1 MVIQEISDAM
11 DWNKT
16 NTILITAFII
26 LNVFLFTSSNF
37 MSMPE
42 YDPKNDKEFA
52 QDVAQLLD
60 EKNIK
65 INADIPDEVY
75 ILPVLETEYDIIQ
88 VTSSLLEKFL
98 NEKTEPVED
107 VYKYS
112 NSKGETL
119 EIIDGKKLRLTLR
132 NKVNDKINESSNI
145 ENEINNFLKE
155 KNIDGDGYVENI
167 RHISETDSIFIYTQR
182 YNDYSMDNSYMY
194 FFADNEGIYKF
205 EMQRIISVTEITEKV
220 RTIHAIEVLPRI
232 LTYPEIENKEIV
244 KIEMTYYSVEDDNWK
259 NIERIN
265 SDPTWKVIFS
275 DGTQK
280 HLPGID

>member
-1 MVIQEISDAM
+1 M

-26 LNVFLFTSSNF
+26 LNVFLFTSSNY
-37 MSMPE
+37 MTKAE
-42 YDPKNDKEFA
+42 YNPNNDMEFEE
-52 QDVAQLLD
+52 DVANLL
-60 EKNIK
+60 KQRNIT
-65 INADIPDEVY
+65 INADIPDETF
-75 ILPVLETEYDIIQ
+75 ILPVLETEYDIIKVNSQ
-88 VTSSLLEKFL
+88 LLEKYL
-98 NEKTEPVED
+98 HEKIEPVED
-107 VYKYS
+107 VYSYS
-112 NSKGETL
+112 NSNGETI

-132 NKVNDKINESSNI
+132 KKVNGKINENI
-145 ENEINNFLKE
+145 DIKEEINNFLKE
-155 KNIDGDGYVENI
+155 KNITDDYVENLKY
-167 RHISETDSIFIYTQR
+167 ISETDCHYVYTQR

-194 FFADNEGIYKF
+194 FFVDKEGIYKF

-220 RTIHAIEVLPRI
+220 RTIYAIEALPRI
-232 LTYPEIENKEIV
+232 LTYPEIRNKEIAKV
-244 KIEMTYYSVEDDNWK
+244 EITYYSVEDDNWQ

>member
-1 MVIQEISDAM
+1 M

-16 NTILITAFII
+16 NTILITAFIV
-26 LNVFLFTSSNF
+26 LNVFLFASSNY
-37 MSMPE
+37 MTETE
-42 YDPKNDKEFA
+42 YNPKSDKEFA
-52 QDVAQLLD
+52 QDVANLLD

-65 INADIPDEVY
+65 INTDIPDSTF
-75 ILPVLETEYDIIQ
+75 ILPVLETEYDIIN
-88 VTSSLLEKFL
+88 VNLKLLEKFL
-98 NEKTEPVED
+98 NERIEPVED
-107 VYKYS
+107 VYTYS

-132 NKVNDKINESSNI
+132 NKVNDNI
-145 ENEINNFLKE
+145 SEVNIQDEINDFLNEKE
-155 KNIDGDGYVENI
+155 IDSEGFVENF
-167 RHISETDSIFIYTQR
+167 RHISENDSLYVFTQK

-194 FFADNEGIYKF
+194 FFVDKEGIYKF
-205 EMQRIISVTEITEKV
+205 EMQKITSVAEITEKV
-220 RTIHAIEVLPRI
+220 RTIHAIEALPRI
-232 LTYPEIENKEIV
+232 LTYPEIENKEIT
-244 KIEMTYYSVEDDNWK
+244 KIEITYYSVEDENWQ

>member
-1 MVIQEISDAM
+1 M

-26 LNVFLFTSSNF
+26 LNVFLFASSSH
-37 MSMPE
+37 MSKAE
-42 YDPKNDKEFA
+42 YNPKNDKEFA
-52 QDVAQLLD
+52 HDVANLLD
-60 EKNIK
+60 QKNIK
-65 INADIPDEVY
+65 INTDIPDETY

-88 VTSSLLEKFL
+88 VNSRLLENFL
-98 NEKTEPVED
+98 NEKIEPVED
-107 VYKYS
+107 IYKYS

-132 NKVNDKINESSNI
+132 NKVNDKFNENSNI
-145 ENEINNFLKE
+145 KEEINNFIKE
-155 KNIDGDGYVENI
+155 KNIDSDGYVENFK
-167 RHISETDSIFIYTQR
+167 HISENDSMYVYTQK
-182 YNDYSMDNSYMY
+182 YNDYSIDNSYMY
-194 FFADNEGIYKF
+194 FFSDNEGIYKF

-220 RTIHAIEVLPRI
+220 RTIHAIEALPRI
-232 LTYPEIENKEIV
+232 LTYSEIENKEIE
-244 KIEMTYYSVEDDNWK
+244 KIEIAYYSVEDDNWQ

>member
-1 MVIQEISDAM
+1 M

-26 LNVFLFTSSNF
+26 LNVFLFTSSNY
-37 MSMPE
+37 MTKAE
-42 YDPKNDKEFA
+42 YNPNNDIEFEE
-52 QDVAQLLD
+52 DVSNLL
-60 EKNIK
+60 KQRNIT
-65 INADIPDEVY
+65 INADIPDETF
-75 ILPVLETEYDIIQ
+75 ILPVLETEYDIIKVNSQ
-88 VTSSLLEKFL
+88 LLEKYL
-98 NEKTEPVED
+98 HEKIEPVED
-107 VYKYS
+107 VYSYS
-112 NSKGETL
+112 NSNGETI

-132 NKVNDKINESSNI
+132 KKVNGKINENI
-145 ENEINNFLKE
+145 NIKEEINNFLKE
-155 KNIDGDGYVENI
+155 KNITDDYVENLKY
-167 RHISETDSIFIYTQR
+167 ISETDCHYVYTQR

-194 FFADNEGIYKF
+194 FFVDKEGIYKF

-220 RTIHAIEVLPRI
+220 RTIYAIEALPRI
-232 LTYPEIENKEIV
+232 LTYPEIRNKEIAKV
-244 KIEMTYYSVEDDNWK
+244 EITYYSVEDDNWQ

>member
-1 MVIQEISDAM
+1 M

-26 LNVFLFTSSNF
+26 LNVFLFASSNY
-37 MSMPE
+37 MPNAKF
-42 YDPKNDKEFA
+42 DPTNDKEFA
-52 QDVAQLLD
+52 SDVAKLID

-65 INADIPDEVY
+65 INADIPDETY

-88 VTSSLLEKFL
+88 VNSSLLERYL
-98 NEKTEPVED
+98 NEKIEPVED
-107 VYKYS
+107 VFKYS
-112 NSKGETL
+112 NNRGETL

-132 NKVNDKINESSNI
+132 NKVNDKISGKIDIAE
-145 ENEINNFLKE
+145 EINKFLKE
-155 KNIDGDGYVENI
+155 KNIDADGYTENFK
-167 RHISETDSIFIYTQR
+167 HVSENDSIYIYNQK
-182 YNDYSMDNSYMY
+182 YNDYSVDNSYMHFY
-194 FFADNEGIYKF
+194 ADNEGIYKF
-205 EMQRIISVTEITEKV
+205 EMQRSKSVTEIADKV
-220 RTIHAIEVLPRI
+220 RTIHAIEALPRI
-232 LTYPEIENKEIV
+232 LTYPEIENKEIE
-244 KIEMTYYSVEDDNWK
+244 KIEIAYYSVEDDNWQ

>member
-1 MVIQEISDAM
+1 M

-26 LNVFLFTSSNF
+26 LNVFLFASSNY
-37 MSMPE
+37 MSKAE

-52 QDVAQLLD
+52 LDVAKILD

-65 INADIPDEVY
+65 INADIPDETY

-88 VTSSLLEKFL
+88 VNFSLLEKFL
-98 NEKTEPVED
+98 NEKIEPVAD

-112 NSKGETL
+112 NSKGEIL

-132 NKVNDKINESSNI
+132 NKVNDKINENPDI
-145 ENEINNFLKE
+145 KEEINNFLKE
-155 KNIDGDGYVENI
+155 KNIDADGYIENFK
-167 RHISETDSIFIYTQR
+167 HISENDSIYIYTQI

-205 EMQRIISVTEITEKV
+205 EMQRITSVTEITEKV
-220 RTIHAIEVLPRI
+220 RTIHAIEALPRI
-232 LTYPEIENKEIV
+232 LTYPEIKNKEIA
-244 KIEMTYYSVEDDNWK
+244 KIEIAYYSVEDDNWQ

-265 SDPTWKVIFS
+265 SDPTWKVIFT

>member
-1 MVIQEISDAM
+1 M

-26 LNVFLFTSSNF
+26 LNVFLFTSSH
-37 MSMPE
+37 SMTNSE
-42 YDPKNDKEFA
+42 YNPKIDNEFA
-52 QDVAQLLD
+52 QIVESILH

-65 INADIPDEVY
+65 ISTDIPDESFV
-75 ILPVLETEYDIIQ
+75 LPVLETEYEIIQ
-88 VTSSLLEKFL
+88 VNTKLLERFL
-98 NEKTEPVED
+98 NEKIEPLED
-107 VYKYS
+107 VYTYS
-112 NSKGETL
+112 NSRGETL

-132 NKVNDKINESSNI
+132 NKVHNKLNGELNI
-145 ENEINNFLKE
+145 EKEIDNLLKE
-155 KNIDGDGYVENI
+155 KNINADGYVEDY
-167 RHISETDSIFIYTQR
+167 RHISENDSLYVYTQKHD
-182 YNDYSMDNSYMY
+182 DYSVDNSYMY

-205 EMQRIISVTEITEKV
+205 EMQRILSVTEITEKV
-220 RTIHAIEVLPRI
+220 RTIHAVEALPRI

>member
-1 MVIQEISDAM
+1 M

-26 LNVFLFTSSNF
+26 LNVFLFTSSNY
-37 MSMPE
+37 MTKAE
-42 YDPKNDKEFA
+42 YNPNNDIEFEE
-52 QDVAQLLD
+52 DVSNLL
-60 EKNIK
+60 KQRNIT
-65 INADIPDEVY
+65 INADIPDETF
-75 ILPVLETEYDIIQ
+75 ILPVLETEYDIIKVNSQ
-88 VTSSLLEKFL
+88 LLEKYL
-98 NEKTEPVED
+98 HEKIEPVED
-107 VYKYS
+107 VYSYS
-112 NSKGETL
+112 NSNGETI

-132 NKVNDKINESSNI
+132 KKVNGKINENI
-145 ENEINNFLKE
+145 NIKEEINNFLKE
-155 KNIDGDGYVENI
+155 KNITDDYVENLEY
-167 RHISETDSIFIYTQR
+167 ISETDCHYVYTQR

-194 FFADNEGIYKF
+194 FFVDKEGIYKF

-220 RTIHAIEVLPRI
+220 RTIYAIEALPRI
-232 LTYPEIENKEIV
+232 LTYPEIRNKEIAKV
-244 KIEMTYYSVEDDNWK
+244 EITYYSVEDDNWQ

>member
-1 MVIQEISDAM
+1 MVIQELSDSM

-26 LNVFLFTSSNF
+26 LNVFLFTSSH
-37 MSMPE
+37 SMTNSE
-42 YDPKNDKEFA
+42 YNPKIDNEFA
-52 QDVAQLLD
+52 QIVESILH

-65 INADIPDEVY
+65 ISTDIPDESFV
-75 ILPVLETEYDIIQ
+75 LPVLETEYEIIQ
-88 VTSSLLEKFL
+88 VNTKLLERFL
-98 NEKTEPVED
+98 NEKIEPLED
-107 VYKYS
+107 VYTYS
-112 NSKGETL
+112 NSRGETL

-132 NKVNDKINESSNI
+132 NKVHNKLNGELNI
-145 ENEINNFLKE
+145 EKEIDNLLKE
-155 KNIDGDGYVENI
+155 KNINADGYVEDY
-167 RHISETDSIFIYTQR
+167 RHISENDSLYVYTQKHD
-182 YNDYSMDNSYMY
+182 DYSVDNSYMY

-205 EMQRIISVTEITEKV
+205 EMQRILSVTEITEKV
-220 RTIHAIEVLPRI
+220 RTIHAVEALPRI

>member
-1 MVIQEISDAM
+1 M

-26 LNVFLFTSSNF
+26 LNVFLFTSSNY
-37 MSMPE
+37 MTKAE
-42 YDPKNDKEFA
+42 YNPNNDIEFEE
-52 QDVAQLLD
+52 DVSNLL
-60 EKNIK
+60 KQRNIT
-65 INADIPDEVY
+65 INADIPDETF
-75 ILPVLETEYDIIQ
+75 ILPVLETEYDIIKVNSQ
-88 VTSSLLEKFL
+88 LLEKYL
-98 NEKTEPVED
+98 HEKIEPVED
-107 VYKYS
+107 VYSYS
-112 NSKGETL
+112 NSNGETI

-132 NKVNDKINESSNI
+132 KKVNGKINENI
-145 ENEINNFLKE
+145 DIKEEINNFLKE
-155 KNIDGDGYVENI
+155 KNITDDYVENLEY
-167 RHISETDSIFIYTQR
+167 ISETDCHYVYTQR

-194 FFADNEGIYKF
+194 FFVDKEGIYKF

-220 RTIHAIEVLPRI
+220 RTIYAIEALPRI
-232 LTYPEIENKEIV
+232 LTYPEIRNKEIAKV
-244 KIEMTYYSVEDDNWK
+244 EITYYSVEDDNWQ

>member
-1 MVIQEISDAM
+1 M

-26 LNVFLFTSSNF
+26 LNVFLFTSSNY
-37 MSMPE
+37 MTKAE
-42 YDPKNDKEFA
+42 YNPNNDMEFEE
-52 QDVAQLLD
+52 DVANLL
-60 EKNIK
+60 KQRNIT
-65 INADIPDEVY
+65 INADIPDETF
-75 ILPVLETEYDIIQ
+75 ILPVLETEYDIIKVNSQ
-88 VTSSLLEKFL
+88 LLEKYL
-98 NEKTEPVED
+98 HEKIEPVED
-107 VYKYS
+107 VYSYS
-112 NSKGETL
+112 NSNGETI

-132 NKVNDKINESSNI
+132 KKVNGKINENI
-145 ENEINNFLKE
+145 NIKEEINNFLKE
-155 KNIDGDGYVENI
+155 KNITDDYVENLEY
-167 RHISETDSIFIYTQR
+167 ISETDCHYVYTQR

-194 FFADNEGIYKF
+194 FFVDKEGIYKF

-220 RTIHAIEVLPRI
+220 RTIYAIEALPRI
-232 LTYPEIENKEIV
+232 LTYPEIRNKEIAKV
-244 KIEMTYYSVEDDNWK
+244 EITYYSVEDDNWQ